1 MKATLGALV
10 VRSIST
16 AGYLKPEAVSV
27 GALPSLRWLPI
38 GDLLIDPTY
47 QSPIVASGR
56 QKVYRIARTFSWS
69 CFPPLVVAAIEG
81 GKFAIIDGQHR
92 ATAAAVAGFDKVP
105 CQIVTATREEQAT
118 AFKTINGAR
127 SPSSRMALQAA
138 AAVASDPSAVRV
150 ADICAR
156 AQVKLLRYPV
166 PVDRQT
172 PGQTMAVGTV
182 EQCLKR
188 YGEDTLITALQ
199 CVTQT
204 KNNRPGALSARLIK
218 ALCIVLDRDKI
229 RRDCGLV
236 LLEAFDTID
245 LLAIQERSL
254 VDAVA
259 SSASSV
265 QLMSDKIRTQL
276 DRQFP
281 RRDNEQRAP
290 NVSPPA
296 RAPGQTVDG
305 IRCRVA
311 IKRAHRSRRS

>member
-1 MKATLGALV
+1 MYRVRTFVTAPDRMEAMQGALI

-16 AGYLKPEAVSV
+16 AGYLKPEAVSA
-27 GALPSLRWLPI
+27 GAQPSLHWLPI
-38 GDLLIDPTY
+38 ADLLIDPAY

-56 QKVYRIARTFSWS
+56 QRIYRIARTFSWS
-69 CFPPLVVAAIEG
+69 CFPPVVVAAIEG

-105 CQIVTATREEQAT
+105 CQIVTATREEQAA
-118 AFKTINGAR
+118 AFKTINGTR
-127 SPSSRMALQAA
+127 NPSSRMALQAA
-138 AAVASDPSAVRV
+138 AAGASEPSAVRV
-150 ADICAR
+150 AEICAR

-218 ALCIVLDRDKI
+218 ALCIVLDRDRT
-229 RRDCGLV
+229 RRDSGLV
-236 LLEAFDTID
+236 LLDAFDAID
-245 LLAIQERSL
+245 LLAIQERTL
-254 VDAVA
+254 GDAAA
-259 SSASSV
+259 SRVSPV
-265 QLMSDKIRTQL
+265 QLMADRIRAQL
-276 DRQFP
+276 
-281 RRDNEQRAP
+281 E
-290 NVSPPA
+290 
-296 RAPGQTVDG
+296 
-305 IRCRVA
+305 
-311 IKRAHRSRRS
+311 RRSPRKGNAQKTVR

>member
-1 MKATLGALV
+1 MAFIMKTNQNRHLIISAVRFSTIWNSGACVSQQRYGNGLLLARLTGYDPSVYRLRTFGTAPQQMKAMQGALV

-16 AGYLKPEAVSV
+16 AGYLKPETVSV
-27 GALPSLRWLPI
+27 GAQPSLRWLPI

-47 QSPIVASGR
+47 QLPIVAGGR
-56 QKVYRIARTFSWS
+56 QKIYRIARTFSWS
-69 CFPPLVVAAIEG
+69 CFPPLVVAAIKG

-105 CQIVTATREEQAT
+105 CQIVTATREEQAA
-118 AFKTINGAR
+118 AFKTINGTR

-138 AAVASDPSAVRV
+138 AAVASEPSAVRV

-188 YGEDTLITALQ
+188 YGEDTLITVLQ

-218 ALCIVLDRDKI
+218 ALCIVLDRDKV

-245 LLAIQERSL
+245 L
-254 VDAVA
+254 
-259 SSASSV
+259 
-265 QLMSDKIRTQL
+265 
-276 DRQFP
+276 
-281 RRDNEQRAP
+281 
-290 NVSPPA
+290 
-296 RAPGQTVDG
+296 
-305 IRCRVA
+305 
-311 IKRAHRSRRS
+311 